1 LGALIDLRIVLCHD
15 LLSANTTHHPASQT
29 VLRQRAGPV
38 VRRQRLSAAEAR
50 RIAIGAQGL
59 DKVSNPPAV
68 DVRHISRTITTMGLL
83 QLDFVNVLI
92 PAHYLVV
99 YSRLGAYDLACFQR
113 AVYTRG
119 EFTEQW
125 AHEASIV
132 PTNAWPLLAYR
143 RQARRARSKRPLKA
157 VRNSVRYL
165 EEIIEIIKENGPTTS
180 KDLAPVAGPKRKPGD
195 WHRSVPRTALE
206 HHFGIGNLAVSHRLT
221 NFQRVYDL
229 PERLID
235 EPHRSRSVNE
245 EDARREL
252 LRRAATACG
261 VATLRD
267 LADYYRM
274 SSGEAKPRVLELVE
288 QGALSEVQV
297 EGWGE
302 SAYLAEGARIPRQA
316 ERATL
321 LSPFD
326 PLVWF
331 RPRAERLFD
340 FHYRIEIYLPEH
352 KRRWGYYV
360 LPFLLGDRLV
370 ARVDLKADRQASTLL
385 VRAAHLEAGA
395 EESATADTLARELRR
410 LADWLGLERMSVGRR
425 GGLARP
431 LSRAI
436 AAGVRG

>member
-1 LGALIDLRIVLCHD
+1 M
-15 LLSANTTHHPASQT
+15 P
-29 VLRQRAGPV
+29 
-38 VRRQRLSAAEAR
+38 RRQLSAAEAR

-59 DKVSNPPAV
+59 DKANDPSAV
-68 DVRHISRTITTMGLL
+68 DIRHIRRTITTTGLL

-99 YSRLGAYDLACFQR
+99 YSRLGAYDVGCFQR
-113 AVYTRG
+113 AVYDRG

-132 PTNAWPLLAYR
+132 PTSAWPLLAYR
-143 RQARRARSKRPLKA
+143 RRTYRPWTNSPLRK
-157 VRNSVRYL
+157 VRNGARYL
-165 EEIIEIIKENGPTTS
+165 QEILEIVKEKGAITS
-180 KDLAPVAGPKRKPGD
+180 QDLAPVAGPKRKPGD
-195 WHRSVPRTALE
+195 WHRSVPRSALE
-206 HHFGIGNLAVSHRLT
+206 HHFGVGELAVKTRLG

-229 PERLID
+229 PDRLID
-235 EPHRSRSVNE
+235 ERHRLRRVDDG
-245 EDARREL
+245 DAKREL
-252 LRRAATACG
+252 LRTAATASG

-274 SSGEAKPRVLELVE
+274 SQGEARPGVLELVE
-288 QGALSEVQV
+288 EGTLCEVRV
-297 EGWGE
+297 EGWDE
-302 SAYLAEGARIPRQA
+302 VAYLANGARVPRSA

-340 FHYRIEIYLPEH
+340 FHYRIEIYVPEH

-360 LPFLLGDRLV
+360 LPFLLGDQLA
-370 ARVDLKADRQASTLL
+370 ARVDLKADRKGSRLL

-395 EESATADTLARELRR
+395 DEAKTADALARELGRMAR
-410 LADWLGLERMSVGRR
+410 WLGLEGISVGRR
-425 GGLARP
+425 GGFARP
-431 LSRAI
+431 LSRAV
-436 AAGVRG
+436 ATSPRD

>member
-1 LGALIDLRIVLCHD
+1 MLRRH
-15 LLSANTTHHPASQT
+15 
-29 VLRQRAGPV
+29 
-38 VRRQRLSAAEAR
+38 LSAAEAR

-59 DKVSNPPAV
+59 DKANNPPSV
-68 DVRHISRTITTMGLL
+68 DVRHIRRTITTAGLL

-113 AVYTRG
+113 AVYARG

-132 PTNAWPLLAYR
+132 PTDAWPLLAYR
-143 RQARRARSKRPLKA
+143 RRAYRGWPNSPLKTIKNGA
-157 VRNSVRYL
+157 KYL
-165 EEIIEIIKENGPTTS
+165 QEILEIVKENGAIISQYLTQ
-180 KDLAPVAGPKRKPGD
+180 VAGPKRKPGD
-195 WHRSVPRTALE
+195 WHRSVPRSALE
-206 HHFGIGNLAVSHRLT
+206 HHFGMGKLAVKHRRA

-235 EPHRSRSVNE
+235 EPHRLRSVNE
-245 EDARREL
+245 KDARREL
-252 LRRAATACG
+252 LKRAATACG

-274 SSGEAKPRVLELVE
+274 SLGEAKPRVLELVE
-288 QGALSEVQV
+288 AGALSEVQV
-297 EGWGE
+297 EGWDEG
-302 SAYLAEGARIPRQA
+302 AYIAKGARIPRRV

-331 RPRAERLFD
+331 RPRIKRLFN
-340 FHYRIEIYLPEH
+340 FHYRIEIYVPEH

-360 LPFLLGDRLV
+360 LPFLLGDRLA
-370 ARVDLKADRQASTLL
+370 ARVDLKADRQANTLL

-395 EESATADTLARELRR
+395 EEHETADTLARELRR

-425 GGLARP
+425 GGFARP
-431 LSRAI
+431 LSRAV
-436 AAGVRG
+436 AHCARS